1 MSGKPQYDEVAVI
14 EAAAQAFRRHGYAAT
29 SLHELTAATGL
40 SRSSLYQRF
49 RDKEGL
55 FQHALAAYTTR
66 LLRRMNAARDGS
78 PRERLQA
85 MLHDLAPRPHAADPP
100 GCLLARSC
108 AELADLPAA
117 GKVEALAG
125 VAGQRQMFVALL
137 REGRAAGELA
147 ADADL
152 DALAWHFLGVAQALA
167 NLPNAGATP
176 AMLGRMVELGMAAWP
191 AAAP

>member
-1 MSGKPQYDEVAVI
+1 
-14 EAAAQAFRRHGYAAT
+14 
-29 SLHELTAATGL
+29 
-40 SRSSLYQRF
+40 
-49 RDKEGL
+49 
-55 FQHALAAYTTR
+55 
-66 LLRRMNAARDGS
+66 
-78 PRERLQA
+78 
-85 MLHDLAPRPHAADPP
+85 
-100 GCLLARSC
+100 
-108 AELADLPAA
+108 
-117 GKVEALAG
+117 
-125 VAGQRQMFVALL
+125 MFVALL

>member
-1 MSGKPQYDEVAVI
+1 MSGKPQYDEAAVI
-14 EAAAQAFRRHGYAAT
+14 DAAVQAFRRHGYAGT
-29 SLHELTAATGL
+29 SIHELTAATGL

-66 LLRRMNAARDGS
+66 LLRRMGAPREGS
-78 PRERLQA
+78 ARERLRALLHEVA
-85 MLHDLAPRPHAADPP
+85 MHPHAAQPP

-125 VAGQRQMFVALL
+125 VAGQRQVFVALL

-147 ADADL
+147 PEADVE
-152 DALAWHFLGVAQALA
+152 ALGWHFLGVAQALV
-167 NLPNAGATP
+167 NLPPAGATL
-176 AMLGRMVELGMAAWP
+176 AVLGRMVDLGMAAWP
-191 AAAP
+191 AAAA